1 MRITVED
8 AKRLRGRELNLAGIA
23 LTEIPVRN
31 APHNYH
37 LPPPVTLRL
46 EGQFQTVPQINLS
59 SFLFFWWVDSEF
71 AQGKTQDDE
80 FGTVEVEAFDGD
92 AT

>member
-37 LPPPVTLRL
+37 SPP
-46 EGQFQTVPQINLS
+46 
-59 SFLFFWWVDSEF
+59 W
-71 AQGKTQDDE
+71 
-80 FGTVEVEAFDGD
+80 
-92 AT
+92 